1 MEIMEN
7 RKGDTMID
15 AALVLEGGSL
25 RCLFTAGVL
34 DVLMEQGIE
43 LSYVMGVSAGSL
55 SGINYVSKQIGR
67 TARININYVNDNRY
81 LGIRCLLKER
91 SIFNFNFLFDD
102 IAKELDPFDFDAF
115 CKSEQEF
122 IAVATSC
129 ETGEARY
136 FDKENCADIMMA
148 ARASSS
154 MPLLSR
160 KVEVNKELCLD
171 GGVAMPIP
179 YQKAIDDGYEKVV
192 LVLTREHG
200 YRKPEQGRAM
210 LKAYERAYHEYP
222 KFIERLKHI
231 PDHYNEM
238 QEEIDELERQ
248 GKIFVIRPEVPVL
261 VSRVEK
267 DTDKLK
273 DLYQIG
279 RNIAT
284 KQLEAF
290 KAYLG
295 A

>member
-1 MEIMEN
+1 MEIMG
-7 RKGDTMID
+7 KSDDMID
-15 AALVLEGGSL
+15 GALVLEGGSL

-43 LSYVMGVSAGSL
+43 LSYVIGVSAGSL

-67 TARININYVNDNRY
+67 TARININYVNDRRF

-102 IAKELDPFDFDAF
+102 IARELDPFDFDAF
-115 CKSEQEF
+115 CNSRQEF

-129 ETGEARY
+129 ETGGARY

-160 KVEVNKELCLD
+160 KVEVNQELCLD

-179 YQKAIDDGYEKVV
+179 YQKALDDGYQKVV
-192 LVLTREHG
+192 VVLTREHG

-222 KFIERLKHI
+222 EFINRLNHM
-231 PDHYNEM
+231 PDHYNAM
-238 QEEIDELERQ
+238 QSEIDELERQ
-248 GKIFVIRPEVPVL
+248 GRIFVIRPEVPVL

-279 RNIAT
+279 RDIAT
-284 KQLEAF
+284 KRLEML
-290 KAYLG
+290 KAYLE